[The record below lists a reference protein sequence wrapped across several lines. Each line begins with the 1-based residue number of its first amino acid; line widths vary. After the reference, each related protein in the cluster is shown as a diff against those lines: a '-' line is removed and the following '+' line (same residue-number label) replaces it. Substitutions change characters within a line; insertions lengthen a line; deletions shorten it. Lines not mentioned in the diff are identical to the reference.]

1 MSDLPLDQLVQ
12 GHHWDP
18 LAILGVHPMAQG
30 SSPTEPFDVFVD
42 VKKWPQGLGR
52 GCEKTGLHIWHR
64 SSGRQSVR
72 GRGQDGEWTLTRIIH
87 ERFCCKR

>member
-30 SSPTEPFDVFVD
+30 SSP
-42 VKKWPQGLGR
+42 
-52 GCEKTGLHIWHR
+52 I
-64 SSGRQSVR
+64 QSALIHKLLRKVR
-72 GRGQDGEWTLTRIIH
+72 IKSLIA
-87 ERFCCKR
+87 

>member
-30 SSPTEPFDVFVD
+30 SSPTVAIRCFVPEAKEVALLLSEP
-42 VKKWPQGLGR
+42 GR
-52 GCEKTGLHIWHR
+52 TPL
-64 SSGRQSVR
+64 
-72 GRGQDGEWTLTRIIH
+72 
-87 ERFCCKR
+87 